1 MKVTIY
7 FKNSKENAS
16 YDFDIDEFKRLA
28 MDFEKFLKDG
38 TPISGA
44 YMCRV
49 FDGDS
54 LRNTMRRIILSFDS
68 IAAIG

>member
-7 FKNSKENAS
+7 FKTSKGIAS
-16 YDFDIDEFKRLA
+16 YDFDIEEFKRLA
-28 MDFEKFLKDG
+28 ADFENFLKEG
-38 TPISGA
+38 SPISGA

-49 FDGDS
+49 FDGDG
-54 LRNTMRRIILSFDS
+54 LHNTMRRIILRFDS